1 MINTIINVIH
11 TFYHSFSLHKMM
23 LPLLNLFPFN
33 IFKSFFH
40 VFLLLLCNNT
50 IIEYG
55 IESHNSCN
63 AILHSVL
70 ILFFLFHLCFLLTTT
85 TNHFLLVLFQITFSL
100 YDFAFSCHQFNSKT
114 INILHYIRL
123 NC

>member
-40 VFLLLLCNNT
+40 VFLLLLRNNT
-50 IIEYG
+50 IIKYG
-55 IESHNSCN
+55 VESHNSCN

-70 ILFFLFHLCFLLTTT
+70 ILFFYFTSVFLLTTT
-85 TNHFLLVLFQITFSL
+85 TQFVLNHSLFI
-100 YDFAFSCHQFNSKT
+100 
-114 INILHYIRL
+114 
-123 NC
+123 